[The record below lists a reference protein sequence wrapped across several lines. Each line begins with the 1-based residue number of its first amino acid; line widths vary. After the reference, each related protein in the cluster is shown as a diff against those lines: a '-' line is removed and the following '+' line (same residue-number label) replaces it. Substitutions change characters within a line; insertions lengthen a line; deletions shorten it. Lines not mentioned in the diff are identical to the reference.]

1 MGNRGQPANVN
12 QATGRERAFRHTAVT
27 LRQQKGETMNR
38 FLSLAC
44 AALVAAFVAAPAMA
58 QDKSKGTA
66 AEAQAMVQKA
76 IAHIKKVG
84 REKAFADFDNK
95 KGPFTDRDLYV
106 VVYDMKG
113 KVLAHG
119 ANEKMIGKDV
129 IELRDNDGKYFVKE
143 RVEMMAKPDAKGW
156 QDYKFMNPVTRAIE
170 PKSMYMRR
178 FEDVIVGC
186 GIYKG

>member
-1 MGNRGQPANVN
+1 MTRIL
-12 QATGRERAFRHTAVT
+12 TAFAAV
-27 LRQQKGETMNR
+27 
-38 FLSLAC
+38 LALMIGMPS
-44 AALVAAFVAAPAMA
+44 AA

-66 AEAQAMVQKA
+66 AEATAMVEKA

-84 REKAFADFDNK
+84 REKAFADFSSK
-95 KGPFTDRDLYV
+95 QPPWVDRDLYV

-119 ANEKMIGKDV
+119 SNEKMIGNDV

-143 RVEMMAKPDAKGW
+143 RVEMMSKGPDAKGW
-156 QDYKFMNPVTRAIE
+156 QDYKFMNPVSRQIE
-170 PKSMYMRR
+170 PKQMYLRR

-186 GIYKG
+186 GIYKS

>member
-1 MGNRGQPANVN
+1 M
-12 QATGRERAFRHTAVT
+12 
-27 LRQQKGETMNR
+27 LKL
-38 FLSLAC
+38 LSIAASAAWLA
-44 AALVAAFVAAPAMA
+44 VAAPGALA
-58 QDKSKGTA
+58 ADKAKGTA

-84 REKAFADFDNK
+84 REKAFADFDNQ
-95 KGPFTDRDLYV
+95 KGPFVDRDLYV

-143 RVEMMAKPDAKGW
+143 RIEMMSKAPDAKGW

-170 PKSMYMRR
+170 PKSMYLQRY
-178 FEDVIVGC
+178 EDLIVGC
-186 GIYKG
+186 GVYKG

>member
-1 MGNRGQPANVN
+1 MTRILTAFATVLALMIGMPA
-12 QATGRERAFRHTAVT
+12 A
-27 LRQQKGETMNR
+27 
-38 FLSLAC
+38 
-44 AALVAAFVAAPAMA
+44 A

-66 AEAQAMVQKA
+66 AEATAMVEKA

-84 REKAFADFDNK
+84 REKAFADFSSK
-95 KGPFTDRDLYV
+95 QPPWVDRDLYV

-119 ANEKMIGKDV
+119 SNEKMIGKDV

-143 RVEMMAKPDAKGW
+143 RVEMMSKGPDAKGW
-156 QDYKFMNPVTRAIE
+156 QDYKFMNPVSRQIE
-170 PKSMYMRR
+170 PKQMYLRR

-186 GIYKG
+186 GIYKS